1 MSFSQLFIFFF
12 LFYIRERERA
22 SEIFFSSSKALV
34 CGGICEF
41 ELQTEEYTL

>member
-12 LFYIRERERA
+12 LFRA
-22 SEIFFSSSKALV
+22 RDSEIFFSRSKALV